1 MTKNQ
6 ANAKQDTETERLL
19 FENYSYSS
27 STLSSKNK
35 RTYSENKQ
43 KNKCVFTHVIIQLFI
58 METKMKIK
66 NISHRYDIN
75 RHRPRYGHKYSK
87 YKKCLSMMLLICI
100 KEHLSNIWS
109 SVYEKVKH
117 HWGWVEQKPWL

>member
-43 KNKCVFTHVIIQLFI
+43 KNKCVCTHVIIQLFI

-66 NISHRYDIN
+66 NISHRYDTN

>member
-27 STLSSKNK
+27 STLSFKNN
-35 RTYSENKQ
+35 RTYSKNKQ
-43 KNKCVFTHVIIQLFI
+43 KNKCVCAHVIIQLFI

-75 RHRPRYGHKYSK
+75 RYRPRYGHKYSK
-87 YKKCLSMMLLICI
+87 YKKCLSMMLLIYI
-100 KEHLSNIWS
+100 KEHLNNIWIS
-109 SVYEKVKH
+109 IYEKVKH
-117 HWGWVEQKPWL
+117 HWDWVEQKPWL